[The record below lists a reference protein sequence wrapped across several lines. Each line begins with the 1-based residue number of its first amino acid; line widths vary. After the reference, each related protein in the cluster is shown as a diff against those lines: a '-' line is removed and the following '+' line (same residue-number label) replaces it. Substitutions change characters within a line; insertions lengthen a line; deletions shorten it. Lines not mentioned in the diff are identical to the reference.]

1 MVVGTGVVGAGVVG
15 AGDVVARG
23 GDGRLGRIERR
34 NEKCC
39 DVEGNTDWS
48 VALSERTR
56 VSVLR
61 LAMTLGSPATW
72 VQ

>member
-1 MVVGTGVVGAGVVG
+1 MVVGAGVV
-15 AGDVVARG
+15 VVAA
-23 GDGRLGRIERR
+23 GDGRSPRVDLR
-34 NEKCC
+34 NEEYL
-39 DVEGNTDWS
+39 DVAENTDWL
-48 VALSERTR
+48 VALSERGR

>member
-1 MVVGTGVVGAGVVG
+1 MVVGAGVV
-15 AGDVVARG
+15 VAVA
-23 GDGRLGRIERR
+23 GDGRFGRIERR
-34 NEKCC
+34 NEECR

-48 VALSERTR
+48 VALSERGR